1 MSRCKIL
8 LALAL
13 LTAAA
18 LVFAVTYDPAPPT
31 TMEAPEVDAAVSAEA
46 ADFTG
51 ELLGLAKRGSGR
63 ELAHG

>member
-18 LVFAVTYDPAPPT
+18 LVFAVTYDPAPPA
-31 TMEAPEVDAAVSAEA
+31 TMEAFA
-46 ADFTG
+46 
-51 ELLGLAKRGSGR
+51 
-63 ELAHG
+63 